1 MRSFEMRK
9 LKLPKQYLMEKWEK
23 RGINRLN
30 KELVWV
36 IDEIERAE
44 QKMDYFKR
52 YKEFLESVI
61 KDREELQKL
70 YAMVIEEKKRFGH
83 EEF

>member
-1 MRSFEMRK
+1 MRK